1 MSGKMI
7 GAISATI
14 SMVSVAVM
22 FILMMAGVEQAWFA
36 VFIGGIVVASFSA
49 IASAASSDKKD
60 KK

>member
-22 FILMMAGVEQAWFA
+22 FILNMAGVPNSWFA
-36 VFIGGIVVASFSA
+36 VFIGGVVVVGFSS
-49 IASAASSDKKD
+49 IASAANADKKD